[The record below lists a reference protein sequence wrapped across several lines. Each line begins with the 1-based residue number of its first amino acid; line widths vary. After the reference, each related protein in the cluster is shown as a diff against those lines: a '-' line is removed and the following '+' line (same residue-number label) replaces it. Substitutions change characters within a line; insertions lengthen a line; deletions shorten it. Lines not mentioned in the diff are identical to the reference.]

1 MFTLINQCI
10 KDIDPLVFVNT
21 APQFKKNLSDVDIK
35 LLPFVLNA
43 CIKVANIAEKM
54 QNPHL
59 WVCDMYNFIMWCLL
73 PS

>member
-1 MFTLINQCI
+1 MFKVNQCI

-54 QNPHL
+54 QNHHL
-59 WVCDMYNFIMWCLL
+59 WVRDMYNFIM
-73 PS
+73 

>member
-1 MFTLINQCI
+1 MFTLIKQCI
-10 KDIDPLVFVNT
+10 KDLDPLVFVNT
-21 APQFKKNLSDVDIK
+21 APQFKKYISDVDIK

-59 WVCDMYNFIMWCLL
+59 WVCDLYNFIM
-73 PS
+73 

>member
-1 MFTLINQCI
+1 MFTSINQCI
-10 KDIDPLVFVNT
+10 KDLDPLVFVNT

-35 LLPFVLNA
+35 LLHFVLNA
-43 CIKVANIAEKM
+43 GIKVATMNEKM

-59 WVCDMYNFIMWCLL
+59 RVCDMYNFIMWCLL